1 MTNRIVAT
9 FIGFLLVS
17 TQAFAA
23 ESDDANVYRLGA
35 FYGEDSSYASQL
47 DADFSLNAKT
57 RLQLGGMYLHS
68 KQQGIASSATDAYQA
83 HVDIERIVGSW
94 GIVLGGD
101 YRTDDGDIKTYGLH
115 GNTYVQTEQWRT
127 SLSLARRRIEVFYD
141 LPPLLKPFV
150 DESQSTYSNSYGLSL
165 RYAPNS
171 LSLYASGT
179 EYKYDDSLRNL
190 AARIDPTRVPL
201 AQLPLLQQR
210 LTEIRARLNRL
221 NATSLRLAD
230 SLLDYSVL
238 IGADYR
244 VGDHLLNLEVGRDRA
259 EVDEAIIDTISFGWA
274 LPIGKGSDLEVRVGN
289 SHVDA
294 TGTAPS
300 TSSVF
305 GSVSFSMYR

>member
-1 MTNRIVAT
+1 MTNRYVAI
-9 FIGFLLVS
+9 FVSCLLIC

-23 ESDDANVYRLGA
+23 EGDDANVYRIGA
-35 FYGEDSSYASQL
+35 YYGEDSSYASQL
-47 DADFSLNAKT
+47 DADFSLTAKT
-57 RLQLGGMYLHS
+57 RLQLGGTYVHS
-68 KQQGIASSATDAYQA
+68 RQEGTTTSATDAYQA
-83 HVDIERIVGSW
+83 HLDLERLVGTW
-94 GIVLGGD
+94 GFVLGGD
-101 YRTDDGDIKTYGLH
+101 YRTDDGDIKMYGLR
-115 GNTYVQTEQWRT
+115 GSTYVQTEQWRT

-171 LSLYASGT
+171 VSLYASGT
-179 EYKYDDSLRNL
+179 QYKYDDSLRNL

-210 LTEIRARLNRL
+210 LLEIRARLNRI

-244 VGDHLLNLEVGRDRA
+244 IGDHLLNLEAGRDRA
-259 EVDEAIIDTISFGWA
+259 EVDSAIIDTLSVGWV
-274 LPIGKGSDLEVRVGN
+274 LPIGSGSDVEVRIGN

-294 TGTAPS
+294 TGTTPS
-300 TSSVF
+300 ASSVF
-305 GSVSFSMYR
+305 GSVSFSLYR